1 MTSRR
6 KRLSILLGIGAL
18 LLALLAAGA
27 IYERRPQFF
36 PYVVLQSGE
45 PLQVRFLQHAV
56 PERKQCDARVK
67 MVSQALLGQCTVCRI
82 VEARCLEKLDPI
94 QRKFLHGQPVDVPTM
109 RVPEGAIAFFAA
121 TPELAL
127 QACRESAN
135 QTQRRVPDRRECS
148 TAGFESFQLSV
159 SNAGGAAAAGG
170 IPGLPTLIAI
180 TLIAAVAAF
189 LAGLLIVRTD
199 RWHAWF
205 SHDQVEGGPQK
216 FHAKSTPRIGGL
228 ALVAGLAASIFAM
241 NVFGWLRA
249 TAVDGLTL
257 LAMAAIPAFAGGI
270 GEDVTKRVGVFA
282 RLMLTISAGVIA
294 SLLVGAT
301 LDRVDV
307 PGLDTLLLRWP
318 IFAIAFTAF
327 AVGGV
332 ANAVN
337 IIDGYNG
344 LVGGYAIL
352 VLAALSFV
360 SMQVGDPVVLAASLM
375 MAGALVGFLVWNYPN
390 GRIFLG
396 DGGAYL
402 LGFWLAELSVLLVTR
417 NPEVSPWFPMVLLA
431 YPVFETLFSIYRR
444 KLVRGK
450 SAGHPDAL
458 HLHQL
463 IYLRLARVSVG
474 SRDPRDITQRNSAVA
489 KYVLAGTVPFILAT
503 LFSWRNTQAL
513 IALALIFCGAYVW
526 LYLRLVRW
534 RAPAWLI
541 SSPKRA
547 EWQLHNHR

>member
-1 MTSRR
+1 M
-6 KRLSILLGIGAL
+6 
-18 LLALLAAGA
+18 
-27 IYERRPQFF
+27 
-36 PYVVLQSGE
+36 
-45 PLQVRFLQHAV
+45 
-56 PERKQCDARVK
+56 
-67 MVSQALLGQCTVCRI
+67 
-82 VEARCLEKLDPI
+82 
-94 QRKFLHGQPVDVPTM
+94 
-109 RVPEGAIAFFAA
+109 
-121 TPELAL
+121 
-127 QACRESAN
+127 
-135 QTQRRVPDRRECS
+135 
-148 TAGFESFQLSV
+148 
-159 SNAGGAAAAGG
+159 
-170 IPGLPTLIAI
+170 
-180 TLIAAVAAF
+180 
-189 LAGLLIVRTD
+189 
-199 RWHAWF
+199 
-205 SHDQVEGGPQK
+205 
-216 FHAKSTPRIGGL
+216 
-228 ALVAGLAASIFAM
+228 
-241 NVFGWLRA
+241 
-249 TAVDGLTL
+249 
-257 LAMAAIPAFAGGI
+257 
-270 GEDVTKRVGVFA
+270 TKRVGVFA
-282 RLMLTISAGVIA
+282 RLMLTISGGVIA
-294 SLLVGAT
+294 ALLVGAT

-307 PGLDTLLLRWP
+307 PGRDTLLLRWP

-360 SMQVGDPVVLAASLM
+360 SMQVGDPVVLAASLV

-417 NPEVSPWFPMVLLA
+417 NPEVSPWFPIVLLA
-431 YPVFETLFSIYRR
+431 YPVFETFFSIYRR

-450 SAGHPDAL
+450 SAWHADAL

-489 KYVLAGTVPFILAT
+489 KYVWAGTAPFILAT

-513 IALALIFCGAYVW
+513 VALALMFCGAYVW

-534 RAPAWLI
+534 RAPVWLI
-541 SSPKRA
+541 TTGGQASFPF
-547 EWQLHNHR
+547 

>member
-1 MTSRR
+1 MTPRR
-6 KRLSILLGIGAL
+6 KRRSVLAGIGAL
-18 LLALLAAGA
+18 LLAGIVAGA

-36 PYVVLQSGE
+36 PFVVLHTGE
-45 PLQVRFLQHAV
+45 LLKIQFLQHAV
-56 PERKQCDARVK
+56 AERTQCETRVK
-67 MVSQALLGQCTVCRI
+67 RVSEAMLGQCAACRI

-94 QRKFLHGQPVDVPTM
+94 QRKLLHGLPVDVPTM
-109 RVPEGAIAFFAA
+109 RIPEGMIAFVAA

-127 QACRESAN
+127 QTCLQSA
-135 QTQRRVPDRRECS
+135 TETMRRLPGRRDCS
-148 TAGFESFQLSV
+148 AAGFESLQLSV
-159 SNAGGAAAAGG
+159 ASATGAPDSRGVRRAATLAGV
-170 IPGLPTLIAI
+170 TLIAI
-180 TLIAAVAAF
+180 ATAF
-189 LAGLLIVRTD
+189 LVCLLIVRLE

-205 SHDQVEGGPQK
+205 SHDQTQTGPQK
-216 FHAKSTPRIGGL
+216 FHATPTPRIGGL
-228 ALVAGLAASIFAM
+228 ALAAALAASIVAM
-241 NVFGWLRA
+241 NTLGWLRS
-249 TAVDGLTL
+249 TAVEGLTL
-257 LAMAAIPAFAGGI
+257 LAMAAIPAFAGGF
-270 GEDVTKRVGVFA
+270 GEDITKRVGVLA
-282 RLMLTISAGVIA
+282 RLMLTISGGVMA

-307 PGLDTLLLRWP
+307 PGFDTLLLQWP

-352 VLAALSFV
+352 VLAALGFV
-360 SMQVGDPVVLAASLM
+360 AMQVGDPVVLTASLS
-375 MAGALVGFLVWNYPN
+375 MAGALLGFLVWNYPK

-402 LGFWLAELSVLLVTR
+402 LGFWLAELSVLLVAR
-417 NPEVSPWFPMVLLA
+417 NPEVSPWFPMALLA
-431 YPVFETLFSIYRR
+431 YPVFETFFSIYRR

-463 IYLRLARVSVG
+463 IYLRLARVSVR
-474 SRDPRDITQRNSAVA
+474 SREPRHRTRRNSAVA
-489 KYVLAGTVPFILAT
+489 KYVWAGNAPFILAT
-503 LFSWRNTQAL
+503 LVLWRNTQAL
-513 IALALIFCGAYVW
+513 IALVLVFCGAYLW

-534 RAPAWLI
+534 RTPAWMITTRGNPSLP
-541 SSPKRA
+541 S
-547 EWQLHNHR
+547 